1 MKRFRQIFITVV
13 VLLLPFS
20 AVAYKEVETQSAT
33 VEDKKETSLQPQKP
47 SEAVFTVQV
56 GAFKNASY
64 AEARMAWLKEKGYSA
79 YMTLSG
85 VKEGEKL
92 YKVCIG
98 RFTEREKAK
107 TLSEKLR
114 NSECLQA
121 FVTPLQP

>member
-64 AEARMAWLKEKGYSA
+64 AEARMAWLKEKGYNDS
-79 YMTLSG
+79 LRS
-85 VKEGEKL
+85 EGR
-92 YKVCIG
+92 G
-98 RFTEREKAK
+98 K
-107 TLSEKLR
+107 TL
-114 NSECLQA
+114 
-121 FVTPLQP
+121 

>member
-1 MKRFRQIFITVV
+1 MKRFRQIFITGVI
-13 VLLLPFS
+13 LLLLFL

-64 AEARMAWLKEKGYSA
+64 AEALNARLKEKGYSA
-79 YMTLSG
+79 YMTLSES
-85 VKEGEKL
+85 KDGEKL

-98 RFTEREKAK
+98 KFIESEKAK
-107 TLSEKLR
+107 TLSEKIR
-114 NSECLQA
+114 NSEGLQT
-121 FVTPLQP
+121 FVTSLQP